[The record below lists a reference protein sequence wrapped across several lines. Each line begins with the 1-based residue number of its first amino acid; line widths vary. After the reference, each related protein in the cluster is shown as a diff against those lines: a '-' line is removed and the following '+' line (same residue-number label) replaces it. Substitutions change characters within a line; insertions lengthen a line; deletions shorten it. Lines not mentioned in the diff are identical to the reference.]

1 MTGIIEIPDRIA
13 IIGGGVVACEA
24 ATWLAALSSSVTMLV
39 RDDRLLGRIEP
50 FAADLVAE
58 GLRAAGV
65 EIRLGAEV
73 SAADRPV
80 ARDRGLGRIHG
91 GPVTITV
98 AGDDVIADEL
108 LVAIGRRP
116 RRADVGLDSI
126 GLDSIG
132 LDDTHLA
139 AKLAAKLAA
148 RGGDAQVAGGDAQ
161 AEDGDG
167 QAEGGDAQVAGR
179 DAQAEGG
186 DAQVA
191 GGDAQAEGGDGQ
203 AEGGDGIP
211 EWLVFVGDASGE
223 AALTHWG
230 KHRARVLGAQLA
242 AHATGG
248 AAPWGRANVPV
259 PQVIFTDP
267 AVASVRLTEREAR
280 DAGHRIS
287 ITKVPWTAAAGAALL
302 RDDIAGSAQ
311 LVVDEDTHVILGATF
326 VGPDAAEL
334 IHAATV
340 AIVGAIPTET
350 LRFAVPSYPH
360 CERALA
366 SPPGGPAPALPVPL
380 PCRTDTLSPSSRPF
394 PHCAQ
399 DPDDPSVHSRA
410 ARRTQTGPEC
420 PLPRC
425 AQDPDR
431 ARVPYR
437 RGQSVLSTVRAGGG
451 ARRR

>member
-1 MTGIIEIPDRIA
+1 M
-13 IIGGGVVACEA
+13 
-24 ATWLAALSSSVTMLV
+24 
-39 RDDRLLGRIEP
+39 
-50 FAADLVAE
+50 
-58 GLRAAGV
+58 
-65 EIRLGAEV
+65 
-73 SAADRPV
+73 
-80 ARDRGLGRIHG
+80 
-91 GPVTITV
+91 
-98 AGDDVIADEL
+98 
-108 LVAIGRRP
+108 AIGRRP
-116 RRADVGLDSI
+116 RRADV

-267 AVASVRLTEREAR
+267 AVASVGLTEREAR

-350 LRFAVPSYPH
+350 LRFAVPSYPT
-360 CERALA
+360 A
-366 SPPGGPAPALPVPL
+366 SELWLRLLEALPP
-380 PCRTDTLSPSSRPF
+380 RFRSPF
-394 PHCAQ
+394 PAE
-399 DPDDPSVHSRA
+399 
-410 ARRTQTGPEC
+410 RT
-420 PLPRC
+420 L
-425 AQDPDR
+425 
-431 ARVPYR
+431 
-437 RGQSVLSTVRAGGG
+437 
-451 ARRR
+451 